1 MSIALVGSADA
12 NATSVT
18 IPTHAANDTLLFMVY
33 RDNNTAS
40 PTIPSDCV
48 VLYQQAVGGAGYL
61 IAAYKVAKTASETSG
76 TWTNASHVLVAV
88 FRPDAD
94 SLALPEYLSTQSAT
108 SATVTFAAQATGT
121 LRTNAEDLAVVG
133 FVAQRN
139 SANDLTQPP
148 GAMVNIRSGGN
159 GSTYQVAAN
168 WDDSRT
174 TAWASASI
182 TVAASAL
189 YRTAVIG
196 LSQVTFTSSGGSGG
210 LILPRNFEGGYSA

>member
-1 MSIALVGSADA
+1 MSIILVDSADA
-12 NATSVT
+12 NANSVA
-18 IPTHAANDTLLFMVY
+18 IPTHAVNDTLLFLVY
-33 RDNNTAS
+33 RDNSTVS

-48 VLYQQAVGGAGYL
+48 VLYQQAVGAAGYL
-61 IAAYKVAKTASETSG
+61 VTAFKIAKTTSETSG
-76 TWTNASHVLVAV
+76 TWTNASHVLVTV
-88 FRPDAD
+88 FRPDAN

-139 SANDLTQPP
+139 SANDLTQAP

-174 TAWASASI
+174 TAWASANI
-182 TVAASAL
+182 TVATSAL

-196 LSQVTFTSSGGSGG
+196 LSQVTFTASGAGG
-210 LILPRNFEGGYSA
+210 LILPRGFKGGL

>member
-1 MSIALVGSADA
+1 MTISLQGSADA
-12 NATSVT
+12 NATSVA
-18 IPTHAANDTLLFMVY
+18 IPTHAVNDTLLFLVF
-33 RDNNTAS
+33 RDNSTAS
-40 PTIPSDCV
+40 PAIPSDCV

-61 IAAYKVAKTASETSG
+61 ITAYKIAKTTTETSG
-76 TWTNASHVLVAV
+76 TWTNASHVLVTV
-88 FRPDAD
+88 FRPDAN

-148 GAMVNIRSGGN
+148 GTMVNIRSGGN

-168 WDDSRT
+168 WDDART
-174 TAWASASI
+174 TAWASANI
-182 TVAASAL
+182 TVATSAL

-196 LSQVTFTSSGGSGG
+196 LSQVTFTSSGGGGG
-210 LILPRNFEGGYSA
+210 LLLPRAFNGGYSA

>member
-1 MSIALVGSADA
+1 MTIALQGSADA
-12 NATSVT
+12 NATSVA
-18 IPTHAANDTLLFMVY
+18 IPTHAINDTILFLVY
-33 RDNNTAS
+33 RDNSTAS

-48 VLYQQAVGGAGYL
+48 VLYQSAVGGAGYL
-61 IAAYKVAKTASETSG
+61 IAAFKVAKTTTETSG

-94 SLALPEYLSTQSAT
+94 SLALPEYLSAQSAT

-139 SANDLTQPP
+139 SANDLTQAP
-148 GAMVNIRSGGN
+148 GAMTNIRSGGN

-168 WDDSRT
+168 WEASRT
-174 TAWASASI
+174 TAWGSASI
-182 TVAASAL
+182 TVATSAL

-196 LSQVTFTSSGGSGG
+196 ISQVSFTATATGGG
-210 LILPRNFEGGYSA
+210 LLLPRGFQGGL